1 MNIPGLIGIIVMLI
15 FMECFNMTMLE
26 LDRHTSILLER
37 LVIAI
42 EEQNCLQAEMNE
54 RLGAIQSILDTKHIR

>member
-42 EEQNCLQAEMNE
+42 EEQNCLQQEMNE
-54 RLGAIQSILDTKHIR
+54 RLSMIQNILDNYNL